1 MRSSEDRIHPRAQ
14 EVASAAV
21 APALCDVATLNRAA
35 FTFEVRDRAGATPL
49 TAEQRTAALA
59 ALAAVDGGAAAS
71 DAWATGQKRGEA
83 KVQYDGLAKEGK
95 ILRAVVL
102 VTLDEVNTLRQWLA
116 SFKAEVAASTSLAD
130 LKTRVAGLPNTPDR
144 TGAQARTAIRNR
156 IDNGSADAPP

>member
-35 FTFEVRDRAGATPL
+35 FTFEVRDRAG
-49 TAEQRTAALA
+49 
-59 ALAAVDGGAAAS
+59 

-156 IDNGSADAPP
+156 IDNGSADAPPP